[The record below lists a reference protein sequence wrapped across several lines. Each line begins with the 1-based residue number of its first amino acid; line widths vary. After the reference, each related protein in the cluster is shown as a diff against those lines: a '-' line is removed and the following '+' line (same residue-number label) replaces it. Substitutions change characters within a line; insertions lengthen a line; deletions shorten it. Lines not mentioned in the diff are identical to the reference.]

1 MLKLKRDQT
10 VKSERDTN
18 AEFGLDTVRSDE
30 TRKVITWRLNESLS
44 QKAACELCMRCR
56 QLLESFFLLGSA
68 RSSVGLLVG
77 RGGSSMLV
85 HFLCM

>member
-30 TRKVITWRLNESLS
+30 TRKVIT
-44 QKAACELCMRCR
+44 
-56 QLLESFFLLGSA
+56 
-68 RSSVGLLVG
+68 
-77 RGGSSMLV
+77 
-85 HFLCM
+85 